1 MEITETKRFIPKR
14 FELGTTLSLPIWSM
28 FHDETISHENVFET
42 IMSRSFKG
50 LYLVLYAKQNT
61 MNELQPRK
69 RKADKTV
76 EGVYIIL
83 SSIPKGT
90 AFVHQGFQIVAFGN

>member
-1 MEITETKRFIPKR
+1 MEISETKRFMPER

-28 FHDETISHENVFET
+28 FHDVFET
-42 IMSRSFKG
+42 VMSRSFKG

-61 MNELQPRK
+61 MNEFQLRK

-76 EGVYIIL
+76 EEVYIIL
-83 SSIPKGT
+83 SNIPKGA
-90 AFVHQGFQIVAFGN
+90 AFVHQG